1 MPVSVTAISHAAGDH
16 HARLRRA
23 ASISERSNSSED
35 LACMSWDDVIE
46 TLPLE
51 DERLGEIVV
60 ELKRLN
66 AQGLERW
73 EPRRLICTSSSII
86 FAKPG
91 GDKSIDAVPLLHVAD
106 LIAVRLGPVKD
117 FSEGFSE
124 VGEGPGF
131 PEMGNS
137 PKSVEGNLDN
147 TVATRESLNDQAA
160 STASPSLSRLRRA
173 SSVAFTGLQ
182 NLTKGKGQGT
192 GFNIITT
199 SDSHHA
205 GRIYTLRAASEV
217 ELAEWLDVVQHA
229 KKVAVR
235 EALEKTSRI
244 ARLQAQMRVIYD
256 SHASQIFFALIILC
270 AFAVSLSEAEL
281 QVLCLPHSVHG
292 EHLSVFCTARRSIS

>member
-1 MPVSVTAISHAAGDH
+1 
-16 HARLRRA
+16 
-23 ASISERSNSSED
+23 
-35 LACMSWDDVIE
+35 MSWDDVIE
-46 TLPLE
+46 TLPVE
-51 DERLGEIVV
+51 DDRLGEILV
-60 ELKRLN
+60 ELKRSN

-73 EPRRLICTSSSII
+73 ESRRLICTSSSII
-86 FAKPG
+86 FAKPD
-91 GDKSIDAVPLLHVAD
+91 GDKSLDTVPLLHVAE
-106 LIAVRLGPVKD
+106 LVAVRLDPVKG
-117 FSEGFSE
+117 FSEGSLNHFSE
-124 VGEGPGF
+124 VRDGPG
-131 PEMGNS
+131 S
-137 PKSVEGNLDN
+137 PKIGDRPGSVEGNLDN
-147 TVATRESLNDQAA
+147 AVASRESLNDQAA
-160 STASPSLSRLRRA
+160 STASPKISRLRRA

-217 ELAEWLDVVQHA
+217 ELTDWLDVVQHA

-235 EALEKTSRI
+235 EAFEKSSRI

-281 QVLCLPHSVHG
+281 QVRGLLVPSSPC
-292 EHLSVFCTARRSIS
+292 A